1 MFQYKINF
9 MKYTERSK
17 QPNIMLTRGR
27 AFTNAQQER
36 EFTFPWIPD
45 HPNTAYIDHGGWHFT
60 YFGDDKNAII
70 KLQNFAHTE
79 SDRPELIARHNI
91 EWMVDNKYGHH
102 GPGHEERFEIVVVDD
117 YFPKCITE
125 NLDKYQHLIAPN
137 AVFHVTDLYREDG
150 V

>member
-1 MFQYKINF
+1 
-9 MKYTERSK
+9 
-17 QPNIMLTRGR
+17 
-27 AFTNAQQER
+27 
-36 EFTFPWIPD
+36 
-45 HPNTAYIDHGGWHFT
+45 
-60 YFGDDKNAII
+60 
-70 KLQNFAHTE
+70 
-79 SDRPELIARHNI
+79 
-91 EWMVDNKYGHH
+91 MVDNKYGHH